1 MNFTILYRARR
12 ILFAYRDILKPTMR
26 VLDVGCGN
34 GVVGDMIAQ
43 ELGVTVIGTDILG
56 YVTTGLPFVPM
67 PAEHALPFPDGSFD
81 VAMFNDMLHHMPY
94 ENQVRL
100 IREGLR
106 VARAALIFEVKPTRY
121 AQFTDWLMN
130 KIHEPLMRIS
140 LTHRTR
146 TEWEALFRGEGWE
159 VASREV
165 REAIGPKKKDAGWW
179 ISRAAYLPVTNYC
192 LLVKKE

>member
-12 ILFAYRDILKPTMR
+12 ILAAYRDVLKPGMR

-34 GVVGDMIAQ
+34 GVVGKIITK
-43 ELGVTVIGTDILG
+43 ELGVAVTGTDILP
-56 YVTTGLPFVPM
+56 YVKTGIPFVPM
-67 PAEHALPFPDGSFD
+67 PAEHVIPFPDGSFN

-94 ENQVRL
+94 ENQIRL

-106 VARAALIFEVKPTRY
+106 VAGAVLVFEVKPTRY
-121 AQFTDWLMN
+121 AKFTDWMAN

-146 TEWEALFRGEGWE
+146 TEWEALLRQEGWR
-159 VASREV
+159 VMSREV
-165 REAIGPKKKDAGWW
+165 REALKPRKNGVGWW

-192 LLVKKE
+192 FLVKKA